1 MNKFLKK
8 VRYNKN
14 KNFIE
19 QATKKIIIIPAI
31 PILSK
36 FKKSSPSLSVKVSIN
51 TESPVKVAA
60 KGIKR
65 DIEKNSKKDAKK
77 DKNISIKYII
87 LNFFGNI
94 E

>member
-8 VRYNKN
+8 TRYNKN

-19 QATKKIIIIPAI
+19 QATKKIIITPAI

-60 KGIKR
+60 KGIKE
-65 DIEKNSKKDAKK
+65 ISKKIPKK
-77 DKNISIKYII
+77 MQKKIKI
-87 LNFFGNI
+87 
-94 E
+94 